1 MIEIKT
7 GTKHGN
13 RIQYKKKQDEEEKK
27 RKEIRVMDDLAK
39 EVKESF
45 NNKRN
50 ENNNRANR
58 CHNPCGSVL

>member
-58 CHNPCGSVL
+58 CHNACGSVL

>member
-1 MIEIKT
+1 LNSI
-7 GTKHGN
+7 
-13 RIQYKKKQDEEEKK
+13 KKKQDEEEKK